1 MRPLPPTV
9 IAGTGWREMNMDMAV
24 DSNVAADAV
33 AQAVQALR
41 EPAVDRLCALVREPS
56 LLGAEASAQA
66 LMRAH
71 FERLGLR
78 VDEFEVDEARLRD
91 HPGWSPSIVS
101 YAGRR
106 NVVGVHHP
114 QGPVKGRSLI
124 LNGHIDVVPVGA
136 ERLWSAPP
144 FEPVVRDGQV
154 RGRGAGDMKAGLVAV
169 LTAFEALQ
177 RLGREPA
184 AAVYLQSVIEEECTG
199 NGALACLVEG
209 YRADAAL
216 IPEPI
221 PGIMTAQMGVM
232 WVGLEVWGLPVHAAV
247 AQTGIS
253 AIEFAQVLCAKL
265 KELEAQ
271 WNEPTQRH
279 PHYAHHEHP
288 INVNVGRI
296 DGGEWPS
303 SVSTH
308 CRVDVRVG
316 FYPGL
321 KPAQVR
327 ALLEAALRAAYEAHP
342 RKASLRYELVYQGF
356 QAEGMLVD
364 MNQPMVH
371 LLRRCHHDVAGS
383 QATLMASTATT
394 DARFFQLYGG
404 IPATCYGPVAGNT
417 HGIDEWVD
425 IDSMLEVATVYALFI
440 ARWCGLNA
448 R

>member
-1 MRPLPPTV
+1 
-9 IAGTGWREMNMDMAV
+9 MDMSTEAGI
-24 DSNVAADAV
+24 AADAIGN
-33 AQAVQALR
+33 AVQALR
-41 EPAVDRLCALVREPS
+41 EPAVERLCALVREPS

-66 LMRAH
+66 LMREH
-71 FERLGLR
+71 FARLGLR

-91 HPGWSPSIVS
+91 HPGWSPSLVP

-114 QGPVKGRSLI
+114 KGPVQGRSLI

-136 ERLWSAPP
+136 ERLWQAPP
-144 FEPVVRDGQV
+144 FAPVVQAGRV
-154 RGRGAGDMKAGLVAV
+154 YGRGAGDMKAGLIAM

-177 RLGREPA
+177 RLGLEPA
-184 AAVYLQSVIEEECTG
+184 ASVYLQSVIEEECTG

-209 YRADAAL
+209 YRAEAAL

-221 PGIMTAQMGVM
+221 PAIMTAQMGVM
-232 WVGLEVWGLPVHAAV
+232 WIGLEVWGVPVHAAV
-247 AQTGIS
+247 AQTGVA
-253 AIEFAQVLCAKL
+253 AIEFAQHLCAKL
-265 KELEAQ
+265 KELETQ
-271 WNEPTQRH
+271 WNDPAHRH
-279 PHYAHHEHP
+279 PHFAQHDHP
-288 INVNVGRI
+288 INFNVGRI

-303 SVSTH
+303 SVPTH

-342 RKASLRYELVYQGF
+342 KKDSLRYEIVYRGF

-364 MNQPMVH
+364 LNQPMIR
-371 LLRRCHHDVAGS
+371 LLKQCHHDVAGG
-383 QATLMASTATT
+383 QAPLLASTATT

-404 IPATCYGPVAGNT
+404 IPATCYGPQAGNT
-417 HGIDEWVD
+417 HGIDEWVS
-425 IDSMLEVATVYALFI
+425 IDSLIEVAQVYALFI
-440 ARWCGLNA
+440 ARWCRLNPV
-448 R
+448 